1 MCPLLSF
8 FEREFN
14 MESHVLFSLVSF
26 LATGVWG
33 GTAGDSSIVG
43 SILVILK
50 HVVQAVGVW
59 GGTAGD

>member
-1 MCPLLSF
+1 
-8 FEREFN
+8 